1 MDMTYS
7 RLQGFDQVEGNKRR
21 DRELF
26 LPNSFLSLRP
36 ARIARHK
43 FRHRCADLG
52 AQLAARRPCAAHQV
66 ELLRA
71 ERRDLKH
78 TRALAGVRGLA
89 FTHENAILA
98 DVEAPELRS
107 I

>member
-1 MDMTYS
+1 MP
-7 RLQGFDQVEGNKRR
+7 RIEGWVYTGQQPGLK
-21 DRELF
+21 
-26 LPNSFLSLRP
+26 
-36 ARIARHK
+36 
-43 FRHRCADLG
+43 
-52 AQLAARRPCAAHQV
+52 V

-98 DVEAPELRS
+98 DVEAPEFHS